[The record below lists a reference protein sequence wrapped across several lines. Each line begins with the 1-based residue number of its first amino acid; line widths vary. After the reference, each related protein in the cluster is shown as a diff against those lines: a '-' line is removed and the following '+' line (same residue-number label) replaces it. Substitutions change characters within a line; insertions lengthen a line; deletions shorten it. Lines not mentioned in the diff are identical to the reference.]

1 MGQPRQSFR
10 TTGLCCVAVLWAWLS
25 PRPVAAQDAV
35 RGAGLYLQL
44 PGNLASC
51 VSCHGPDPAAN
62 RNNLLRA
69 AGWVIV

>member
-1 MGQPRQSFR
+1 M
-10 TTGLCCVAVLWAWLS
+10 GLCFLAVLGAGLS
-25 PRPVAAQDAV
+25 PAPAEAQDAV
-35 RGAGLYLQL
+35 RGAALYLQL

-69 AGWVIV
+69 AGQPLVLLS